1 VDSLH
6 RPVSDFDLPHLNG
19 VLLASQ
25 RNIWIPWALVESAEI
40 GHRLLTESLRVHL
53 RDGRRVAL
61 LWLAVDHGAT
71 ALADPLRDR
80 LGDRLLA
87 G

>member
-6 RPVSDFDLPHLNG
+6 RPVSDFDLPHLSA
-19 VLLASQ
+19 VLQANQ

-40 GHRLLTESLRVHL
+40 RHGFLTESLRLQL
-53 RDGRRVAL
+53 RGGRKVAL
-61 LWLAVDHGAT
+61 LWLAVDRGAM

-80 LGDRLLA
+80 LGDRFLA
-87 G
+87 R